1 MLFTLCFYFAA
12 GGVLGVRAVRRNGD
26 SGVSADVTW
35 FFSWG
40 VRCWSWYV
48 NKCDTTLLLG
58 WRHDIVVVTYACLII
73 LFFFAHDQLILFIPW
88 RMRGDCWWSVCW
100 FPYASIGSCGCN
112 TEFARASVCVSVVL
126 LTPVDRGM
134 STIKTSWLTQWWFA
148 SDCGRTVNRLH
159 GVNVKKDDC
168 LFILDTV
175 FNILS

>member
-1 MLFTLCFYFAA
+1 MLFYIMFLLRSRWCFRTACSVSRWGQWCVRGCYMFFLVGL
-12 GGVLGVRAVRRNGD
+12 GGDRDMSTNVTRHFSWDGD
-26 SGVSADVTW
+26 MTSSSSHMLALSSW
-35 FFSWG
+35 FF
-40 VRCWSWYV
+40 RP
-48 NKCDTTLLLG
+48 
-58 WRHDIVVVTYACLII
+58 RPA
-73 LFFFAHDQLILFIPW
+73 ALFIPW

-112 TEFARASVCVSVVL
+112 TESARASVCVSVVL

-134 STIKTSWLTQWWFA
+134 STIKTSWLTQWWFT